1 MIGFIKYVVRLAD
14 HTRTIIEH
22 AEQEVQAMNPILTA
36 REGIFQRAFCTYI
49 IFFVARIPFQL
60 PSSTHWHSLPKAGRC
75 SDLELALD
83 DIGGCGWLVSKL

>member
-49 IFFVARIPFQL
+49 IFSLHGFLSNYYRLHIGTHYQKPADVQIL
-60 PSSTHWHSLPKAGRC
+60 SSPLMISA
-75 SDLELALD
+75 AV
-83 DIGGCGWLVSKL
+83 GG